1 MRRFKIAIVGCGGVS
16 QLHATAYTRHPER
29 VEVVAA
35 VDPELDRAEQLAASM
50 TGCTPFASIEA
61 AERGAVWDIG
71 VVCSPTP
78 VRVAVVDELA
88 QAGKHVFVE
97 KPLADNLA
105 DATKMVDACGSAAV
119 LIAVHQNFRYFYPFD
134 MARGVISA
142 GRIGGVT
149 TVVHRELMFRHD
161 EGWRTTTRRHALAVM
176 GIHWL
181 DGFRWM
187 LGDEPVNVLCKL
199 HSAPAVDAHGE
210 TEVIMQ
216 ASFAKGAT
224 VSYVE
229 SFSFPGYELDTTVIG
244 ERGSLRLDSE
254 ELSEWALAAASAPAV
269 TRHPVGV
276 DKPEATFLAFDQLL
290 QAIESGSTPS
300 NGGRDN
306 LSTVAFL
313 EAAYKSAETGEPVMV
328 ASELAR

>member
-16 QLHATAYTRHPER
+16 GLHATAYARHGDR

-35 VDPELDRAEQLAASM
+35 VDPALDRAEQLAAGIP
-50 TGCTPFASIEA
+50 GCTAFASVEA
-61 AERGAVWDIG
+61 AGRGPDWDIG

-78 VRVAVVDELA
+78 IRVAVVDEVA
-88 QAGKHVFVE
+88 RAGKHVFVE
-97 KPLADNLA
+97 KPMADNLA
-105 DATKMVDACGSAAV
+105 DATKMVETCGSAGV

-134 MARGVISA
+134 LARAVISA
-142 GRIGGVT
+142 GRIGAVT
-149 TVVHRELMFRHD
+149 TVVHRELMFRQD
-161 EGWRTTTRRHALAVM
+161 KGWRTTTPRHALAVM

-187 LGDEPVNVLCKL
+187 LGDEPVNLLCTL
-199 HSAPAVDAHGE
+199 HSAASVDAHGE
-210 TEVIMQ
+210 TEVVMQ
-216 ASFAKGAT
+216 ASFSRGAT

-229 SFSFPGYELDTTVIG
+229 SFSYPGHELETIVIG

-254 ELSEWALAAASAPAV
+254 EVSEWALAEAAAPVVA
-269 TRHPVGV
+269 RHPVGV
-276 DKPEATFLAFDQLL
+276 DKPEATFLAIDQLL

-300 NGGRDN
+300 NAGKDN

-313 EAAYKSAETGEPVMV
+313 EAAYKSAETGEAVMV
-328 ASELAR
+328 APEPAR